1 MNTLK
6 NYGLG
11 GVALVIAIFAL
22 FLPTASSIPQARVG
36 SIQQNQ
42 TTYDSLGSN
51 SLLIGA
57 NCNNGLSSGCVKGA
71 VIDHLGNANVGIS
84 ADGMGISFVR
94 QPFANTI
101 GWATTTGWSTG
112 QATTTPCSILSPAAT
127 STIDDFSIDFTVGTS
142 TTATVSVASS
152 TSAFST
158 TTTGYTTLISA
169 GTIAAGTGNLTWTPT
184 AVNTNVVP
192 PSTYITT
199 SLQGATTYGNAGS
212 VGIKDPGFQVSGACT
227 AVFRTII

>member
-22 FLPTASSIPQARVG
+22 FLPVPSSAPSSRAG
-36 SIQQNQ
+36 AIQQNQ
-42 TTYDSLGSN
+42 TTYDSVGSQ
-51 SLLIGA
+51 SLLLGA

-71 VIDHLGNANVGIS
+71 VIDHSGNTNVGMS
-84 ADGMGISFVR
+84 NDGIGISYVR
-94 QPFANTI
+94 QPFANTA
-101 GWATTTGWSTG
+101 GWATTTVWTAGM
-112 QATTTPCSILSPAAT
+112 ATTTPCSILSPAAT
-127 STIDDFSIDFTVGTS
+127 TTIDDFSIDFTVGTS

-158 TTTGYTTLISA
+158 TTTGYTTLIS
-169 GTIAAGTGNLTWTPT
+169 GSGLTGTGNLTWTPT

-199 SLQGATTYGNAGS
+199 SLAGATTYGNAGS
-212 VGIKDPGFQVSGACT
+212 VGSKDPGFQVSGACT
-227 AVFRTII
+227 AVFRSII